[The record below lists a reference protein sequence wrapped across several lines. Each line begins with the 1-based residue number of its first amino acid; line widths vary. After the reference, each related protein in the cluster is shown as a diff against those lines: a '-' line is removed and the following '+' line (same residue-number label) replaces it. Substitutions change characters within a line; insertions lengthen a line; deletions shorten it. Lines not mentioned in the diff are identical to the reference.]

1 MKKERLSDGLSH
13 TIKNLSKITRDLFPS
28 SKGKH
33 LCDWIHCYNIPCADE
48 HHLNKHLVEFMKKY
62 CLDKDIV
69 RKVLDD
75 EIHPMMY
82 KKRERIFKRL
92 NL

>member
-13 TIKNLSKITRDLFPS
+13 TIKNLSKITRDVRQSFEAETFKDLFPS

-75 EIHPMMY
+75 EIQ
-82 KKRERIFKRL
+82 I
-92 NL
+92 